1 MKKVIVAAIAIVL
14 FIVLAITTFLGEEEK
29 PGCEGPGDGGGADAV
44 VNGDFAYPTDK
55 SKTNV
60 SSPFGPRVDPING
73 GQSFHNGIDLAG
85 PKGTPIYAFA
95 DGDVVAAADSGVQG
109 FGGWVVL
116 NHKIDGKQIQTVYG
130 HSEPG
135 QVHVKVG
142 DKVKKGQHIADMGTG
157 GESTGDHLHFEV
169 IEGDRAAGGK
179 HVDPQPWL
187 DKAGK
192 TTPGK
197 GGSTSSGG
205 TTGGGSASGADV
217 VLIGDSLSVRAEE
230 QLKKEL
236 PGVKINAEVGRQFS
250 EGLSI
255 LERDKPEAKTVVMAL
270 GTNGPFDQSA
280 VDRAKK
286 AAGGAKLVLMTVGG
300 PNVPSADAV
309 NKLVEDNA
317 GDVGVADWAAAVKD
331 HPDYISDDGIH
342 QSPAGTDAFAHVIAD
357 AVSGS
362 GGSSSSRGG
371 KSSGGSTTGAVKK
384 MGKNPNEN
392 KDVPLGVAP
401 SNKLDEFQI
410 NHVRRIIAEGKKQGA
425 DKKVIK
431 AAIMAA
437 GHESGLR
444 MLASRAV
451 PESLT
456 MPNDGVTPGDA
467 TSVGLF
473 QIQVPMNMPVK
484 DGMDPEK
491 QVQWFF
497 TTAKQMAN
505 PSDPE
510 WKIAADTERPRE
522 DLRGLY
528 QQWESAAQKLLD
540 GNADIAPSGDECAP
554 GGDSDDGGATP
565 ANASEFA
572 KKAIAAARKQKGQ
585 PYVWGGGDANGP
597 TSGQGGGQTGFD
609 CSGLT
614 LYAYA
619 QASGGKIKLPH
630 FTGGPGNPGQL
641 GAPELKEVPMS
652 DVQAGDLVFFGSPT
666 DTHHVG
672 LAIDNKTMIHA
683 PTFGQT
689 VTEAPIKDMGDF
701 AAVRRLKSDA
711 LK

>member
-1 MKKVIVAAIAIVL
+1 MKKIVAVVIAIVL
-14 FIVLAITTFLGEEEK
+14 FLVLAITTFLGEEEK
-29 PGCEGPGDGGGADAV
+29 QDGCVGPDEAGGDAV
-44 VNGDFAYPTDK
+44 VSGDFAYPTDK
-55 SKTNV
+55 GKTQV
-60 SSPFGPRVDPING
+60 SSPYGPRDG
-73 GQSFHNGIDLAG
+73 GMHWGLDLAG
-85 PKGTPIYAFA
+85 PRGTPIYAFA
-95 DGDVVAAADSGVQG
+95 DGDVVAAADAGVQG
-109 FGGWVVL
+109 FGGWVVVD
-116 NHKIDGKQIQTVYG
+116 HTIDGKQIQTVYG
-130 HSEPG
+130 HEEPG

-142 DKVKKGQHIADMGTG
+142 DHVKKGQHIADIGSA
-157 GESTGDHLHFEV
+157 GESSGPHLHFEV

-179 HVDPQPWL
+179 RVDPQPWL
-187 DKAGK
+187 NKAGK
-192 TTPGK
+192 TTPGSSTRPA
-197 GGSTSSGG
+197 GSGSG
-205 TTGGGSASGADV
+205 V
-217 VLIGDSLSVRAEE
+217 VIIGDSLSVRADA
-230 QLKKEL
+230 QLKKAI

-250 EGLSI
+250 EGLAI

-270 GTNGPFDQSA
+270 GTNGPFDQSD
-280 VDRAKK
+280 VDRAKA
-286 AAGGAKLVLMTVGG
+286 AAGGARLVLMTVGG
-300 PNVPSADAV
+300 PNVPSTGAV

-317 GDVGVADWAAAVKD
+317 GAVGVADWAAAVNN
-331 HPDYISDDGIH
+331 HPDYISEDGIH
-342 QSPAGTDAFAHVIAD
+342 QSPSGTDAFADVIAD
-357 AVSGS
+357 AVSSS
-362 GGSSSSRGG
+362 GGPGSSRGG
-371 KSSGGSTTGAVKK
+371 KSSGGSTTGAVKRL
-384 MGKNPNEN
+384 GKNPNQN
-392 KDVPLGVAP
+392 KDVSLGVAP
-401 SNKLDEFQI
+401 TTTLDEFQI

-484 DGMDPEK
+484 DGMNPDK
-491 QVQWFF
+491 QVEWFF
-497 TTAKQMAN
+497 NTAKELAN

-522 DLRGLY
+522 DLRGRY

-554 GGDSDDGGATP
+554 GGNSDEDGVTP

-597 TSGQGGGQTGFD
+597 TSGQGGGQAGFD

-619 QASGGKIKLPH
+619 QASGGKFKLPH

-672 LAIDNKTMIHA
+672 LAIDNTTMIHA

-701 AAVRRLKSDA
+701 SAVRRLKADA

>member
-1 MKKVIVAAIAIVL
+1 MKKVIAVVVAIVL
-14 FIVLAITTFLGEEEK
+14 FLVLAITTFLGEEEK
-29 PGCEGPGDGGGADAV
+29 KDGCVGPNETGGGDAV

-55 SKTNV
+55 GKTHV
-60 SSPFGPRVDPING
+60 SSPFGPRDG
-73 GQSFHNGIDLAG
+73 GMHHGLDLAG
-85 PKGTPIYAFA
+85 PRGTPIYAFA
-95 DGDVVAAADSGVQG
+95 DGDVVAAADSGVDG
-109 FGGWVVL
+109 FGGWVVVD
-116 NHKIDGKQIQTVYG
+116 HKIDGKQIQTVYG
-130 HSEPG
+130 HEEPG

-142 DKVKKGQHIADMGTG
+142 DRVKKGQHIADIGNA
-157 GESTGDHLHFEV
+157 GESSGAHLHFEV
-169 IEGDRAAGGK
+169 VEGDRAAGGK
-179 HVDPQPWL
+179 RVDPQPWL

-192 TTPGK
+192 TTPGTGASHS
-197 GGSTSSGG
+197 GGSGSG
-205 TTGGGSASGADV
+205 V
-217 VLIGDSLSVRAEE
+217 VVIGDSLSVRADE
-230 QLKKEL
+230 QLKKEI

-250 EGLSI
+250 EGLAI
-255 LERDKPEAKTVVMAL
+255 LERDKPEAKTLVMAL

-300 PNVPSADAV
+300 PNVPSTDAV
-309 NKLVEDNA
+309 NKLVKDNA
-317 GDVGVADWAAAVKD
+317 GEVGVADWAAAVAA

-362 GGSSSSRGG
+362 SGGGKTRGG
-371 KSSGGSTTGAVKK
+371 QSSGESTTGAVKK
-384 MGKNPNEN
+384 LGKNPNQN

-401 SNKLDEFQI
+401 TTKLDQFQI

-484 DGMDPEK
+484 DGMNPEK

-497 TTAKQMAN
+497 KTAKELAK

-522 DLRGLY
+522 DLRGAY
-528 QQWESAAQKLLD
+528 QHWEQAAQKLLD

-554 GGDSDDGGATP
+554 GGDSDEGGSTP
-565 ANASEFA
+565 VNASDFA

-585 PYVWGGGDANGP
+585 PYVWGGGNANGP
-597 TSGQGGGQTGFD
+597 TAGQGGGQTGFD

-641 GAPELKEVPMS
+641 GAPELKEVPKT

-672 LAIDNKTMIHA
+672 LAIDSKTMIHA

-701 AAVRRLKSDA
+701 SAVRRLKADA